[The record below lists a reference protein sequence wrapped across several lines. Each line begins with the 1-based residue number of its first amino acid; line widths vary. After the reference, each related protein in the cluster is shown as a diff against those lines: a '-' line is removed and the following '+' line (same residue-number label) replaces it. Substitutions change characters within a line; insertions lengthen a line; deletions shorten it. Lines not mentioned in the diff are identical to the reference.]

1 MKHKPTGWS
10 KAREGP
16 KRPILGQMR
25 AFWGHW
31 GPQMRSFRAK
41 IVSDGSVSMHSS
53 VFDPFFTKHK
63 PTGWSKARE
72 GLKRILE
79 PNEGLLG

>member
-1 MKHKPTGWS
+1 M
-10 KAREGP
+10 
-16 KRPILGQMR
+16 
-25 AFWGHW
+25 
-31 GPQMRSFRAK
+31 AK

-63 PTGWSKARE
+63 PTGWSKARRAPH
-72 GLKRILE
+72 KILE